1 MRFVRVPLVFVALLA
16 IWLGAGRSSQ
26 GQQNP
31 HGVLPI
37 AGMAD
42 PFLLLLHD
50 PVVHDELKLT
60 ASQRVLLGKVCAGL
74 DGDLWIT
81 RNQPPAQGDEI
92 RQRLKASA
100 QKDLNEILTAEQLRR
115 LAEIER
121 RTVGVKVFQ
130 RDDMVRALALE
141 PAQKT
146 KIQQLLKESD
156 DAVAALMKASAGKPQ
171 DETQAE
177 FARILGQVQND
188 IWSQL
193 NDSQRKAALA
203 ALGPSFDA
211 SKLGRVLLRAPEF
224 SRGTAWINSDP
235 LTLRELRGEVVVV
248 FVFAH
253 GCINCIRNYPWYLGW
268 QRDFADRD
276 LKIIGVHTPETDA
289 ETKVEGVIAKVKENG
304 FEFPVVVD
312 NDKKIWNAWGNS
324 MWPSTYLI
332 DRRGFVRAWW
342 LGELNWQDQPGE
354 KMLRAKIEELLAEK

>member
-1 MRFVRVPLVFVALLA
+1 MGFARSSLVFASLCVVGMAASREGL
-16 IWLGAGRSSQ
+16 

-31 HGVLPI
+31 HGVLPLG
-37 AGMAD
+37 GMAD

-60 ASQRVLLGKVCAGL
+60 ASQRVLLGKLCAGM
-74 DGDLWIT
+74 DGDLWVT
-81 RNQPPAQGDEI
+81 RNQPQAQGDEI
-92 RQRLKASA
+92 RARLKATA
-100 QKDLNEILTAEQLRR
+100 QKELNEILTPEQLQR
-115 LAEIER
+115 LTEVER

-130 RDDMVRALALE
+130 RDDMVRALSLN

-146 KIQQLLKESD
+146 KIQQLLKTSD
-156 DAVAALMKASAGKPQ
+156 DAIAALMKAATGKPQ

-177 FARILGQVQND
+177 YARILGQVQKD
-188 IWSQL
+188 IWSELSDPQK
-193 NDSQRKAALA
+193 KAALA
-203 ALGPSFDA
+203 ALGPAFDA

-224 SRGTAWINSDP
+224 SRGTTWINSDP
-235 LTLRELRGEVVVV
+235 LTLRELKGEVIVV

-268 QRDFADRD
+268 HRDFADRD

-289 ETKVEGVIAKVKENG
+289 ETKVEGVVAKVKENG

-342 LGELNWQDQPGE
+342 LGELNWQDQQGE
-354 KMLRAKIEELLAEK
+354 KMLRAKIEELLSEK